1 MLEAF
6 SVTTTRKNLLPLI
19 ERIEAEPY
27 RFMIT
32 KHGNPVAVVMSYEEY
47 SRMAETLR
55 ILQDKE
61 MTNRIRKGLTDID
74 HGDTIALDGRDNE

>member
-32 KHGNPVAVVMSYEEY
+32 KHGSPVAVVMSYEEY